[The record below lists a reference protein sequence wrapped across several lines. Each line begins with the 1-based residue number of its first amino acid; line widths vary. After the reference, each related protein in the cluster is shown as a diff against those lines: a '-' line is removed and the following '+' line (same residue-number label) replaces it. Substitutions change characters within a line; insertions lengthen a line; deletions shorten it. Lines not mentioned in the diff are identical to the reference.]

1 MSLQNEPQRLLAP
14 RDAIAIM
21 VGLVIGAGIFKTPS
35 MVAGVAGDAGWIL
48 LIWLVG
54 ALISLAGALCYAEL
68 SAAYPHTGGD
78 YHFLARAYGKNIA
91 FLYAWAKSTVI
102 NTGSV
107 ALLAFVFGDFM
118 SQVLVLGPYSSAI
131 WAVAVVLLLTLI
143 NLLGIRQS
151 ARLQNVLTVLEV
163 LGLLAIVIAGFVV
176 ERPVNPDPT
185 LFSSQPPLGLMGLA
199 LVFVLLTFGGWNEA
213 AYMSAEVK
221 GGSQAI
227 VKVLIL
233 SLAIITLVYGLVN
246 IALLHG
252 LGVAGLAQSKTA
264 GADLLGLAF
273 GPWAQKAL
281 GLFVAI
287 AALTS
292 INATLI
298 VGARSNYAI
307 GRDWLQLG
315 FMGRWHAEKGTP
327 ALAYLIQAGISL
339 ALIGFG
345 LLQADGFSAM
355 VEFTAPVFWLFLLLV
370 GLSVFVLRRKD
381 GLTHRPFKIPL
392 YPLTPL
398 VFCGACGYLA
408 YSSIAYAASQNAV
421 HVSLWV
427 MAVGMVVLVLMNF
440 SRRSAVISTMD

>member
-1 MSLQNEPQRLLAP
+1 MSSHNEPRRLLAP

-35 MVAGVAGDAGWIL
+35 MVAGMAGDAGWIL
-48 LIWLVG
+48 LIWLLG
-54 ALISLAGALCYAEL
+54 AVISLAGALCYAEL
-68 SAAYPHTGGD
+68 SAAYPHAGGD
-78 YHFLARAYGKNIA
+78 YHFLARAYGKNIS
-91 FLYAWAKSTVI
+91 FLYAWAKATVI
-102 NTGSV
+102 HTGSV

-118 SQVLVLGPYSSAI
+118 TQVLVLGPYSSAI
-131 WAVAVVLLLTLI
+131 WAVAVVLVLTLI
-143 NLLGIRQS
+143 NLLGVHQS
-151 ARLQNVLTVLEV
+151 ARLQSTLTVLEV
-163 LGLLAIVIAGFVV
+163 LGLLAIVVAGFVV
-176 ERPVNPDPT
+176 ERPVNTDPAI
-185 LFSSQPPLGLMGLA
+185 FSSQSPLGLLGLA

-213 AYMSAEVK
+213 AYISAEVK
-221 GGSQAI
+221 GDAQAI
-227 VKVLIL
+227 VKVLVT

-246 IALLHG
+246 IALLNG

-273 GPWAQKAL
+273 GPWAQKVL

-298 VGARSNYAI
+298 VGARNNYAM
-307 GRDWLQLG
+307 GRDWPLLG
-315 FMGRWHAEKGTP
+315 FMGRWNAQKGTP
-327 ALAYLIQAGISL
+327 ALAYLIQAAMSL

-370 GLSVFVLRRKD
+370 GLSLFWLRRKD
-381 GLTHRPFKIPL
+381 GLTHRPFNVPL
-392 YPLTPL
+392 YPFTPL
-398 VFCGACGYLA
+398 VFCAACAYLA
-408 YSSIAYAASQNAV
+408 YSSIVYAASQNAV

-427 MAVGMVVLVLMNF
+427 MATGVAVLLLMNF
-440 SRRSAVISTMD
+440 RQKPAIISVMD